1 MSYEKRE
8 KNRRKR
14 RVFRTA
20 TISFVLIYLIF
31 RAVPSLLASNA
42 KTILPEK
49 GTLIEKL
56 STQGFVIKNETVVR
70 STSNGDLQTS
80 STEGQRLSA
89 GVEVASVNSLNDTSS
104 LKEELSQLEESISA
118 LEKSEI
124 ETKIILNEK
133 EKIIEMKDS
142 LVNELQNAIAAGN
155 FDEIYLLKS
164 QLSLY
169 DEKNK
174 DISFSNT
181 LVGQSIENL
190 KSKRDSINSEI
201 KSNNIKYYSS
211 HGGIISYVLDGY
223 EENYLPKDF
232 ENYTYDKLVL
242 KELKDVDIKTK
253 SAITVG
259 EPIYKIID
267 NFEWYIAMKIEDLK
281 QIEGFEVGNNIK
293 ITLEKDKRE
302 LKAKIV
308 SINPSDKKGVVVVR
322 LNTML
327 HDFYN
332 IRFPKVDI
340 IKSKKEGYK
349 IPTKSIVDK
358 DSIKGVYIKDKSGIV
373 KFRPIIIIGE
383 DDNYTYV
390 DTGDNSGNITIE
402 GEKQPVKTITLFD
415 EIFLNTINIKEGQI
429 LN

>member
-20 TISFVLIYLIF
+20 IISFVLIYLIF

-56 STQGFVIKNETVVR
+56 STQGFVIKNETVIK
-70 STSNGDLQTS
+70 STSNGELQTS

-133 EKIIEMKDS
+133 EKILEMKDS
-142 LVNELQNAIAAGN
+142 LVNELQNAIATGN

-190 KSKRDSINSEI
+190 KSKRDSINSKI

-242 KELKDVDIKTK
+242 KELKDMDTKTK

-293 ITLEKDKRE
+293 VTLEKDKRE

-390 DTGDNSGNITIE
+390 DIGDNSGNITIE
-402 GEKQPVKTITLFD
+402 GQKQPVKTITLFD

>member
-20 TISFVLIYLIF
+20 IISFVLIYLIF

-56 STQGFVIKNETVVR
+56 STQGFVIKNETVIK
-70 STSNGDLQTS
+70 STSNGELQTS

-133 EKIIEMKDS
+133 EKILEMKDS
-142 LVNELQNAIAAGN
+142 LVNELQNAIATGN

-242 KELKDVDIKTK
+242 KELKDMDTKTK

-390 DTGDNSGNITIE
+390 DIGDNSGNITIE
-402 GEKQPVKTITLFD
+402 GQKQPVKTITLFD

>member
-20 TISFVLIYLIF
+20 IISFVLIYLIF

-56 STQGFVIKNETVVR
+56 STQGFVIKNETVIK
-70 STSNGDLQTS
+70 STSNGELQTS

-133 EKIIEMKDS
+133 EKILEMKDS
-142 LVNELQNAIAAGN
+142 LVNELQNAIATGN

-211 HGGIISYVLDGY
+211 HGGIISYVVDGY

-242 KELKDVDIKTK
+242 KELKDADIKTK

-281 QIEGFEVGNNIK
+281 QIEGFQVGNNIK
-293 ITLEKDKRE
+293 VTLEKDKRE

-390 DTGDNSGNITIE
+390 DIGDNSGNITIE
-402 GEKQPVKTITLFD
+402 GQKQPVKTITLFD